1 MAPTPKGSRNVW
13 PELATGSDPAVDTE
27 AQIVVPDLE
36 VWEVESVEVTL
47 VTDANVADRDLQI
60 VMTDSTGIEISSGPI
75 DGTSIPASKTVK
87 YHLAQYG
94 TVPADTATDHF
105 DQIAT
110 QPKVVLPPGAIIK
123 TVTLLLQA
131 TDNYSAL
138 SVMATKFSLPED

>member
-27 AQIVVPDLE
+27 AQIVVPDGE

-47 VTDANVADRDLQI
+47 VTDANAADRDLQI

-105 DQIAT
+105 DQIAKA
-110 QPKVVLPPGAIIK
+110 PKVIVPPGGIIK
-123 TVTLLLQA
+123 TVSTLLQA
-131 TDNYSAL
+131 GDDYSAIK
-138 SVMATKFSLPED
+138 VIANKFSVPSD